1 MSEYQPD
8 WSKAPE
14 GARFWSR
21 SSCGGARWWELRP
34 AIVMGRNFISD
45 GGMSWIDYNAYPNWR
60 ETLQERPAQAPD
72 RNDWSGA
79 PSWAKARAWDY
90 RGYEYWIDDDSG
102 SRGPFGWLWVTNLD
116 RVSDYRWP
124 VEDWKDSL
132 LLRPIDKPDEIR
144 KIREELKA
152 LAERLAKLE
161 GVEG

>member
-8 WSKAPE
+8 WSKAPD

-21 SSCGGARWWELRP
+21 DADGFTRWWLNKPIQR
-34 AIVMGRNFISD
+34 AD
-45 GGMSWIDYNAYPNWR
+45 GHVSQAGGWWRDTNACPNWR
-60 ETLQERPAQAPD
+60 ETLQERPQAPD
-72 RNDWSGA
+72 RNDWSNA
-79 PSWAKARAWDY
+79 PDWAKARAWDY

-144 KIREELKA
+144 KIREELAA
-152 LAERLAKLE
+152 LTERLAQLE
-161 GVEG
+161 EGA

>member
-1 MSEYQPD
+1 MSDDYQPD

-14 GARFWSR
+14 LARFWSR
-21 SSCGGARWWELRP
+21 GSCGGARWWELRP

-45 GGMSWIDYNAYPNWR
+45 GGMSWIDHNAYPNWR
-60 ETLQERPAQAPD
+60 ETLQERPQAPD

-79 PSWAKARAWDY
+79 PDWAKARAWDSD
-90 RGYEYWIDDDSG
+90 GFEHWFDDASVYPDSG
-102 SRGPFGWLWVTNLD
+102 CWVGVKKWL

-124 VEDWKDSL
+124 AEGWKDSL

-152 LAERLAKLE
+152 LAERLMKLE
-161 GVEG
+161 EGA